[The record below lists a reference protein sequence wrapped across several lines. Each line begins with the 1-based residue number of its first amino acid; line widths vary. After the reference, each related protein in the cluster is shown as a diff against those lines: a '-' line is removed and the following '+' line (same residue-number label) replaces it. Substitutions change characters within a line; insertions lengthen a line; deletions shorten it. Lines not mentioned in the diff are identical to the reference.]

1 MIKKIDNDSI
11 TLEMDFDE
19 YALMRGLAGIKE
31 LMDYYGVHNERE
43 AVVKNAEEVSEYI
56 DND

>member
-19 YALMRGLAGIKE
+19 YAVVRGFAGIGE

-43 AVVKNAEEVSEYI
+43 AVVKNAEEVSEYV
-56 DND
+56 DSN